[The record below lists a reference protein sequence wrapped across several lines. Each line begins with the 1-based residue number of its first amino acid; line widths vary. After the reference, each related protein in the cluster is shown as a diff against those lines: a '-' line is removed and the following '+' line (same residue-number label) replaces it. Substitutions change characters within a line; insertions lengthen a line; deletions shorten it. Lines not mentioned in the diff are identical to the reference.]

1 VALFDK
7 IVEER
12 IRAAQQEGAF
22 DNLPGRGKPL
32 DLEDDIGVPEDL
44 RLGYRVL
51 KNSNCLPVEMQLRK
65 EFVNLRA
72 LLNAAPD
79 ETTRR
84 ELHREL
90 NLVVL
95 NLNLKGRRL
104 ASLDLPQAGC

>member
-1 VALFDK
+1 MAFFDK

-44 RLGYRVL
+44 RLTYRVL

-65 EFVNLRA
+65 EYVNLRA
-72 LLNAAPD
+72 LLNATLD

-84 ELHREL
+84 ELRREL

-95 NLNLKGRRL
+95 SLNLKGRRL